1 MIPTFEA
8 CLAHTGLDICQDLS
22 GYYRDYCASAPGP
35 GPLLDR
41 EFLVAQARRFGL
53 GHGQLQRMLTALDE
67 IEADPVLLRFSQFLV
82 SDMCAARHRCDLD
95 DYQAMVPVCMHERD
109 LYSFLL
115 LMACVQPSIKRLE
128 EAGVPEYFYREIP
141 FTPMARQFE
150 KLEKT
155 GDGQVEDF
163 PWDMNFYTCS
173 IFFLDRFYFI
183 PFRMDD
189 PICVFRSK
197 TDGRT
202 VAFLAEKTL
211 VRRDG
216 QLDGVNG
223 IFDDQAYTA
232 DFSVE
237 NGKIRGVPI
246 SPAGL
251 METSPIE
258 LDQSDWELVLQQGD
272 ILLGTHIPDGPG
284 YQPQR
289 LRSSIQWAADFFDR
303 YFPEIPFKGFGSES
317 WLYDPH
323 LRLLLPSQSNIVRM
337 QDQMYIYPIMSGS
350 DMIFRELFLGEDHP
364 TEKDCHTSLQRNALD
379 RLRSGG
385 QFTASSMFILR
396 QDAAAVGSM
405 PYGCAAQREEA
416 CRRLAAYDEPNKQ
429 ERGA

>member
-8 CLAHTGLDICQDLS
+8 CLAHTGLDVMPGLAT
-22 GYYRDYCASAPGP
+22 YYADFCSTDAEPS
-35 GPLLDR
+35 PLLDR

-53 GHGQLQRMLTALDE
+53 GHDQLQRMLAALNE
-67 IEADPVLLRFSQFLV
+67 IEADPILLWFSQFLV
-82 SDMCAARHRCDLD
+82 HDMCAARHRFDLD
-95 DYQAMVPVCMHERD
+95 DYHAMVPTCMQECD

-115 LMACVQPSIKRLE
+115 LIACVQPSIKRLE
-128 EAGVPEYFYREIP
+128 KAGVPEYFYREIP
-141 FTPMARQFE
+141 FTPMRHQFE

-183 PFRMDD
+183 PFRLND
-189 PICVFRSK
+189 PICVYRS
-197 TDGRT
+197 RT
-202 VAFLAEKTL
+202 SSRTITFFSESTAI
-211 VRRDG
+211 RRDG
-216 QLDGVNG
+216 QLNGVNG
-223 IFDDQAYTA
+223 IFDDLSYIANV
-232 DFSVE
+232 SIE
-237 NGKIRGVPI
+237 NGNIRGIPI

-251 METSPIE
+251 VETSPIE
-258 LDQSDWELVLQQGD
+258 LKASDWELVLQQGD

-289 LRSSIQWAADFFDR
+289 LRSSLQWATDFFDR

-323 LRLLLPSQSNIVRM
+323 LRLLLPPQSNIVHM
-337 QDQMYIYPIMSGS
+337 QDQMYIYPIMSGG
-350 DMIFRELFLGEDHP
+350 DMLFRELFLGEDHP

-405 PYGCAAQREEA
+405 PYGSVAQREEA
-416 CRRLAAYDEPNKQ
+416 CRRLAAYDEPNK
-429 ERGA
+429 